1 MDIISIEPKMLRGAV
16 TVPPSKSAAHR
27 AIIAA
32 SLSGGDCVLS
42 NIAMSQDIEATMACM
57 QALGGD
63 FVYRR
68 NEMQLCVLREK
79 KRKLQEKLILPCG
92 ESGSTLRFLM
102 PVSLLFGRPVRLT
115 GCGRLMKRP
124 QKPFIELFEQKGI
137 RCKWTDTH
145 IDLEGE
151 LKPGVYRLPGN
162 VSSQFVTGL
171 LFALPLLEGDSEIR
185 LTTELESKGYVDLT
199 LSVLKDFGIAVK
211 NEGYRRF
218 LIHGQQSYGTRD
230 YTVEGD
236 YSQAAFFLSA
246 GALGCDIRCYG
257 LNRDSL
263 QGDKAII
270 EILKNAGAKIEI
282 FDDGS
287 IQARR
292 TGQMRPVVIDARE
305 IPDLVP
311 VLAVMCAFCPGE
323 SRIIRAGR
331 LRMKESDRLA
341 ATASE
346 LKHLGLDITE
356 GTDELIIHGQEILYG
371 TTVSAWNDHRIA
383 MALAVAACRC
393 EGEVQITGAKEAV
406 KKSYPDFFEVYQR
419 LHQSGPDTLL
429 KFSQVI
435 TEEKA

>member
-1 MDIISIEPKMLRGAV
+1 MDIISIEPKMLRGTV

-32 SLSGGDCVLS
+32 ALSGEQCVLS
-42 NIAMSQDIEATMACM
+42 NIAMSQDIEATLACM
-57 QALGGD
+57 KALGGG
-63 FVYRR
+63 FTY
-68 NEMQLCVLREK
+68 NKKKMQLCTVTEQ
-79 KRKLQEKLILPCG
+79 KRKMSEKLVLPCG

-102 PVSLLFGRPVRLT
+102 PVSLLFGRTVRLT
-115 GCGRLMKRP
+115 GCGRLLKRP
-124 QKPFIELFEQKGI
+124 QKPFVDLFAQKGI
-137 RCKWTDTH
+137 QCSWTEKY
-145 IDLEGE
+145 IELEGKLE
-151 LKPGVYRLPGN
+151 PGIYRLPGN

-171 LFALPLLEGDSEIR
+171 LFALPLLEGDSEIQ
-185 LTTELESKGYVDLT
+185 LTTELESKAYVDLT

-218 LIHGQQSYGTRD
+218 LVHGKQSYGARN

-257 LNRDSL
+257 LKKDSL

-270 EILKNAGAKIEI
+270 EILKQAGAKIEF

-292 TGQMRPVVIDARE
+292 TNCMHSVVIDARE

-311 VLAVMCAFCPGE
+311 VLAVVCAFCPGE
-323 SRIIRAGR
+323 SRIVRAGR

-341 ATASE
+341 AIASE
-346 LKHLGLDITE
+346 LKHLGLEITE
-356 GTDELIIHGQEILYG
+356 GTDELIITGREVLYG
-371 TTVSAWNDHRIA
+371 TTVSAWSDHRIA

-393 EGEVQITGAKEAV
+393 EGEVQITGAKESV
-406 KKSYPDFFEVYQR
+406 KKSYPDFFEVYQH
-419 LHQSGPDTLL
+419 LLQNGPETLL

-435 TEEKA
+435 TEETV